1 MSILIKG
8 VEMPTRCFSCPL
20 CDVEN
25 AEVNCAISH
34 GFYIEYR
41 EVDPKVAMQDRPEWC
56 PLVPVPPHGRLID
69 ADELIDDVRR
79 HSESYFADD
88 FAHEWVD
95 KAPTVI
101 PADKDGEA

>member
-8 VEMPTRCFSCPL
+8 MEMPTSCFYCPFRRKINPDDIQCL
-20 CDVEN
+20 VTRDVFEETFAGTIEMRN
-25 AEVNCAISH
+25 R
-34 GFYIEYR
+34 GFCPIIE
-41 EVDPKVAMQDRPEWC
+41 
-56 PLVPVPPHGRLID
+56 VPPHGRLID

-95 KAPTVI
+95 KASTVI
-101 PADKDGEA
+101 PADKDGET

>member
-1 MSILIKG
+1 MADILIKG
-8 VEMPTRCFSCPL
+8 IQFPKFSPH
-20 CDVEN
+20 VI
-25 AEVNCAISH
+25 EVYPDGTAIAQ
-34 GFYIEYR
+34 GKGIYG
-41 EVDPKVAMQDRPEWC
+41 KA
-56 PLVPVPPHGRLID
+56 VPVPPHGRLID

-101 PADKDGEA
+101 PADKDINVPIKEDGET